1 MAVRRA
7 WYLVCMYITAG
18 LVAGMMAAPAS
29 ALDQKDLLRP
39 SEAFKA
45 SLTQVDAQ
53 HVTLHL
59 QVAAGYYLYRERLQF
74 TAEPQQPITPDFP
87 AGKIKNDPNFG
98 KVEIYPHSIDVP
110 LNSSQPWPQPAQVTV
125 KLQGCAEA
133 GVCYPPQT
141 LKLTATPIA
150 AAAAPVADT
159 AAPQAD
165 SGSTGDATSRALSSG
180 NLWLTLGLFFAAG
193 VGLALTA
200 CMYPLLPIVSGI
212 VIGQAKSRWR
222 AFGLTFVYT
231 QGLAVTYTVVGVAA
245 ASTGTLLTVQLQSP
259 ITTAVLAGF
268 FIVMALSMFGLFDL
282 QMPGGF
288 QSKINDIA
296 NRLPGGQ
303 LAPVFVMGMLSALLV
318 GACMAPPLFGALA
331 FMAKTGDRVLGGSAL
346 YALGLGTGLPL
357 LFIGAFGGSV
367 LPRLSGN
374 TMRNVKRVFGV
385 IMLGSAVW
393 ISQPLWPRSASHA
406 AEFQTVKTVAQLQQA
421 VAAAGGKPVL
431 LDFYA
436 DWCVSCVEF
445 EKQVL
450 PDADV
455 KQQMQKFV
463 LLRADVTNNSPE
475 DAALLKEFGL
485 YGPPAILFYDR
496 KGQLQTQRVIGLAKP
511 AEFAAHLQSV
521 AGN

>member
-1 MAVRRA
+1 MRRA
-7 WYLVCMYITAG
+7 WYLICMWAV
-18 LVAGMMAAPAS
+18 LAVAPAW
-29 ALDQKDLLRP
+29 AVDQKDLLP
-39 SEAFKA
+39 PGEAFKA
-45 SLTQVDAQ
+45 SLSQADAQ
-53 HVTLHL
+53 HLTLHL
-59 QVAAGYYLYRERLQF
+59 QVADGYYLYRERMHFSAQPEQPV
-74 TAEPQQPITPDFP
+74 TPQFP

-110 LNSSQPWPQPAQVTV
+110 LTSTQPWPQPAHLTV

-141 LKLTATPIA
+141 LNLTATPA
-150 AAAAPVADT
+150 AAAAPPVV
-159 AAPQAD
+159 D
-165 SGSTGDATSRALSSG
+165 SGSTDDATSRALSSG
-180 NLWLTLGLFFAAG
+180 NLLLTLGLFFAAG

-231 QGLAVTYTVVGVAA
+231 QGLAVTYTVVGIAA

-268 FIVMALSMFGLFDL
+268 FILMALSMFGLFDL
-282 QMPGGF
+282 QMPGGL
-288 QSKINDIA
+288 QSRINDVA

-331 FMAKTGDRVLGGSAL
+331 FMARTGDRVLGGSAL
-346 YALGLGTGLPL
+346 YALGVGTGLPL
-357 LFIGAFGGSV
+357 LFIGAFGSSV

-385 IMLGSAVW
+385 IMIGSAIW
-393 ISQPLWPRSASHA
+393 ISQPLWPRSAAHA
-406 AEFQTVKTVAQLQQA
+406 AEFHTVKNVAELQQA
-421 VAAAGGKPVL
+421 VAAAGGRPVL

-436 DWCVSCVEF
+436 DWCVSCIEF

-463 LLRADVTNNSPE
+463 LLRADVTNNSPD
-475 DAALLKEFGL
+475 DAALLKQFGL
-485 YGPPAILFYDR
+485 YGPPAILFYDG
-496 KGQLQTQRVIGLAKP
+496 KGQLQTQRVIGLSKP

-521 AGN
+521 AGG